1 MNQINVDPISYV
13 WLYIL
18 MSFKNIQV
26 IIIFWT
32 AEDTTQGQNNT
43 HNNTGTKIHSEK
55 LFQDRILKVAG
66 KQLFFR
72 IKMNFI
78 KKGLFVLPKNLPN
91 LKCRWTRL

>member
-55 LFQDRILKVAG
+55 LFHDSSNRQDPKSCW
-66 KQLFFR
+66 QTTLF
-72 IKMNFI
+72 
-78 KKGLFVLPKNLPN
+78 
-91 LKCRWTRL
+91 